1 MRSALAILTLAALA
15 STPLL
20 ADQIRPGLWE
30 VSSSGMQID
39 GQQLPAMQQM
49 LEQLDRLPPD
59 QRRMME
65 DMLAQQ
71 GVALGDQ
78 GVRVCLSEE
87 QVKAR
92 RLPIEQEAGCTQ
104 QITESS
110 ASHWRFRYQCPSSSG
125 EGVARFL
132 SDREFTTEVKSTIQS
147 ERGVQNAEVKTHAR
161 WVSDDCG
168 GLTPG

>member
-1 MRSALAILTLAALA
+1 MRPAIAFFFIGALA
-15 STPLL
+15 STPSL
-20 ADQIRPGLWE
+20 AEQIQPGLWE
-30 VSSSGMQID
+30 VSSSDMQVD

-49 LEQLDRLPPD
+49 LEQLDRLPPE

-65 DMLAQQ
+65 DMLAGQ
-71 GVALGDQ
+71 GVALGNQ

-104 QITESS
+104 EITESS
-110 ASHWRFRYQCPSSSG
+110 ASHWTFRYQCPSSKG
-125 EGVARFL
+125 EGVARFV

-147 ERGVQNAEVKTHAR
+147 ERGVRNAEVKTHAR
-161 WVSDDCG
+161 WVSADCG
-168 GLTPG
+168 DLTSG